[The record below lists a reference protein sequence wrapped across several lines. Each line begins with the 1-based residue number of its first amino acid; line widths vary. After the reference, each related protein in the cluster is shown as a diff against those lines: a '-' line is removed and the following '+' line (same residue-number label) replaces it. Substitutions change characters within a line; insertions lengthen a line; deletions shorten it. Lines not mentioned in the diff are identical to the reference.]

1 MSSLTLKDLKGHRAV
16 FTTEVGA
23 FLLPEI
29 QNLLTS
35 EIGASKMVSYQKEY
49 PEGVLARGETYLDS
63 ILLVCLLDKK
73 SILTEKST
81 AEDIIKNP
89 NSFKLAGVMQA
100 GIKDVYI
107 GGVVRRAFFI
117 IDLKVDVAY
126 RRLGIARTLINQV
139 TKVALE
145 KKCDLSYVAV
155 QNDNVRSFG
164 LLEGEGYSIADG
176 REHRL
181 IPLELY
187 KLKGLL
193 ISHDNNTRLINY
205 TRAHVENRQS
215 DESLCRYLEDMKEI
229 CKEIDLSPVDTVNYM
244 LKNKNFMGVSL
255 LVDKS
260 TNKLIAG
267 SQFHTFSRNG
277 AIIPKKI
284 VLDMSILSKVWT
296 FSIGAFLIIS
306 LWLASAYSLKI
317 LDSAKT
323 CFSLICLLSYSV
335 LVVLLLAWYFF
346 CQICCVYHNPER
358 FSLRQTG
365 GFSTN
370 QSKYRYYM
378 DQLVLQNHQRFLNA
392 GFKVMILNYSA
403 RKSAEESVKLGAF
416 KFLVKDLR
424 SDQHFKLSKFR
435 APNYFD
441 PTDY

>member
-16 FTTEVGA
+16 FTIEVGA

-35 EIGASKMVSYQKEY
+35 EIGASKMVSFQKEY
-49 PEGVLARGETYLDS
+49 PQGVLARGDTYLDS

-73 SILTEKST
+73 SILTERST
-81 AEDIIKNP
+81 SDDIAKNP

-117 IDLKVDVAY
+117 IELKVDIAF
-126 RRLGIARTLINQV
+126 RRLGIAKNLIGQV
-139 TKVALE
+139 TKIAIE
-145 KKCDLSYVAV
+145 KKCDFSYVSV
-155 QNDNVRSFG
+155 QNENLRSFG

-176 REHRL
+176 REHKL
-181 IPLELY
+181 VPLELY
-187 KLKGLL
+187 KLQSFLTAPDG
-193 ISHDNNTRLINY
+193 NTRMINY
-205 TRAHVENRQS
+205 TRTQIENRQS
-215 DESLCRYLEDMKEI
+215 DETLCRYLEDMKEI

-244 LKNKNFMGVSL
+244 LKNQNFMGVSF

-267 SQFHTFSRNG
+267 SQFHTFSKNG

-284 VLDMSILSKVWT
+284 LLDINILSSKWMFTVGAFIISCLWIGLAYFLKNLLSDFSNFSILS
-296 FSIGAFLIIS
+296 LI
-306 LWLASAYSLKI
+306 
-317 LDSAKT
+317 
-323 CFSLICLLSYSV
+323 SY
-335 LVVLLLAWYFF
+335 VVLLAVLFTWYFF
-346 CQICCVYHNPER
+346 CQVCSAYQNSER
-358 FSLRQTG
+358 LALRQTG

-370 QSKYRYYM
+370 QPKFRYYM
-378 DQLVLQNHQRFLNA
+378 DQLVLQNHQNFLNA

-403 RKSAEESVKLGAF
+403 RKSAEESVKLGSY